1 MVVNYHPHRNMYLN
15 LHNTTSEPHE
25 INKQLTTSLNLQGE
39 FRSEVSV
46 LRPIIRI
53 EHENPTS
60 YNYAYIAEFHRYY
73 YIDEIVSVRTN
84 LWDIHL
90 RVDVLMSHK
99 AGIYQSTGIV
109 LATESIT
116 DDMYSPG
123 YQWQTKVKKKTDI
136 MAFPQGFSTSPHF
149 ILITAGGIVS

>member
-1 MVVNYHPHRNMYLN
+1 MYLN
-15 LHNTTSEPHE
+15 LHNTPSEPHV
-25 INKQLTTSLNLQGE
+25 INKELTTSLNLEGD

-53 EHENPTS
+53 QHENPTS

-84 LWDIHL
+84 LWDLHL

-99 AGIYQSTGIV
+99 AGIYQSTGV
-109 LATESIT
+109 VVDSETNE
-116 DDMYSPG
+116 DFYSPG
-123 YQWQTKVKKKTDI
+123 SQWATKVKKKTDI
-136 MAFPQGFSTSPHF
+136 LSFSGGFSTTPYF
-149 ILITAGGIVS
+149 ILITAGGVVS